1 MNNSA
6 LLSVWVRQQTE
17 LGMPDPV
24 LPGAAEFMRSLRNPE
39 HYAPLSKSAGG
50 TALNTAGRPSAAARA
65 ASSNPFSRLQKLA
78 PLAKTHAAAPS
89 SDPAVE
95 TEPPVDGPAQGMALP
110 IDGPLTFEQKRTL
123 FKGLYA
129 ARCDKCPL
137 ARGRKS
143 FVFGSGNVDAALM
156 IIGEA
161 PGAEEDAQG
170 LPFVGQAGRLLTE
183 MLAAISLDRKKD
195 VFITNILKC
204 RPPSNRTP
212 ESAEI
217 LACLPLLE
225 KQIAIVRPRLLLLLG
240 RIAAHSVLALG
251 DSISKMRGNTHSYK
265 GIPAVVTYH
274 PAAILRNPE
283 YRGPAD
289 EDFQK
294 TATMLKESRHHGDS

>member
-50 TALNTAGRPSAAARA
+50 TALNTAGRPSAAAPA
-65 ASSNPFSRLQKLA
+65 GSSNPFSRLQKLT
-78 PLAKTHAAAPS
+78 PLAKIPSAVPAP
-89 SDPAVE
+89 PQ
-95 TEPPVDGPAQGMALP
+95 TNPAQGMALP